1 MSLSEVRVESEG
13 AETAPLSARHV
24 AAVVES
30 VPQRERLRALLA
42 LAPALAGVRNAVV
55 VVDDEVAAA
64 FPGAVEARAAER
76 LAQRARAVFE
86 REVFDP
92 PNYVARV
99 GARGQGRLALRFVSS
114 EEANLAGARAL
125 ATLCGWALDAA
136 ELARLPSTVGDR
148 AATLSHVEQL
158 VRGALRTRRRFAVLY
173 VDVDEPAQVGGER
186 REALALGLRRV
197 VRATDHVGYLG
208 SDAFAVLVALDSH
221 EIEAFVAAQ
230 RVLAATGE
238 RWRAHV
244 GVAVYP
250 EDGAQV
256 DDLLEKASAAALAAM
271 SARSRL
277 PYWFREDTG
286 RQLRR
291 QVAAHAQMRDVA
303 DAQALQL
310 RCRPVFD
317 AFSGAV
323 CAVLAEPG
331 LPTGSGEVVD
341 PSVDGG
347 LRDALDRWAV
357 CAAAELQP
365 SSAAAR
371 VYLRVGAVTPE
382 LIEAV
387 VARFGARE
395 RARHLAIAL
404 RGADLDALA
413 AAVPALR
420 RLRSLGVAIGL
431 DALHAGALA
440 ARGEIG
446 VDLDF
451 VTIGNGT
458 DVGSLAALACGA
470 ILAPQVV
477 ALEVGSLDVARW
489 LGRHGATALG
499 GPGLAADVPA
509 AEIAS
514 LAGARLAL

>member
-1 MSLSEVRVESEG
+1 MSLSEVRVESER
-13 AETAPLSARHV
+13 AETAPLSVRHV
-24 AAVVES
+24 ASVVET
-30 VPQRERLRALLA
+30 VPERERLRAVLA

-55 VVDDEVAAA
+55 VVGEEIAAA
-64 FPGAVEARAAER
+64 FPGAPEGRAAER
-76 LAQRARAVFE
+76 LAQRARSVFE
-86 REVFDP
+86 RELLDP
-92 PNYVARV
+92 PHYIARV
-99 GARGQGRLALRFVSS
+99 GARGQGRLALRWNRGDEVG
-114 EEANLAGARAL
+114 LAGARAL

-158 VRGALRTRRRFAVLY
+158 VRGALRARRRFAVLY
-173 VDVDEPAQVGGER
+173 VDVDEPTQVGER
-186 REALALGLRRV
+186 RDALALGLRRV

-208 SDAFAVLVALDSH
+208 SDAFAVLVALDAH

-277 PYWFREDTG
+277 PYWFREETG
-286 RQLRR
+286 RRLRR
-291 QVAAHAQMRDVA
+291 QAAAHAQVRDVA

-323 CAVLAEPG
+323 CAILAEPG
-331 LPTGSGEVVD
+331 LPSASLEVVD

-357 CAAAELQP
+357 YAAAELPP
-365 SSAAAR
+365 SSAGAR
-371 VYLRVGAVTPE
+371 VYLRVAAVTPE
-382 LIEAV
+382 LIEAI

-404 RGADLDALA
+404 RGAGVAALA
-413 AAVPALR
+413 SAVPALR
-420 RLRSLGVAIGL
+420 RLRSLGVAVGL
-431 DALHAGALA
+431 DALSAGALA

-477 ALEVGSLDVARW
+477 ALEVGSLEVARW
-489 LGRHGATALG
+489 LARHGATALA
-499 GPGLAADVPA
+499 GPGLGVEVAA
-509 AEIAS
+509 AEVAS
-514 LAGARLAL
+514 LAGARLPL